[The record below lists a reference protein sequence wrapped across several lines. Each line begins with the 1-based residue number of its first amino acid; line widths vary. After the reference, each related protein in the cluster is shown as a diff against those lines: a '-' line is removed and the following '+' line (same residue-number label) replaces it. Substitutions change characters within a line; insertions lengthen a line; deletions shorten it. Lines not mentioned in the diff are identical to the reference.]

1 MASSMKDNLVT
12 ALRAFGVSLSLFLA
26 GVTGAARAQEA
37 TFSVKLLT
45 PEIALKLARATL
57 EACRKEG
64 FQVTV
69 AVTDR
74 FGITQVLL
82 RDRFAGPHTVEA
94 ATNKAWTAVS
104 FRQDTLGL
112 AKATVDPLHSGLRHF
127 GRVVAVGGGILV
139 EAGGSTLGAVGVS
152 GGPGGEADD
161 RCAKAGLEAIK
172 DDISF

>member
-1 MASSMKDNLVT
+1 MTSNGFAR
-12 ALRAFGVSLSLFLA
+12 ALRACGVSIALGLA
-26 GVTGAARAQEA
+26 GAGGTARAQDA
-37 TFSVKLLT
+37 TYSIKLLT

-64 FQVTV
+64 FQVSV

-74 FGITQVLL
+74 FGVAQVLL

-104 FRQDTLGL
+104 LRQDTLGL
-112 AKATVDPLHSGLRHF
+112 TKATMDPAHSGLRHF
-127 GRVVAVGGGILV
+127 PRVAAVGGGVLV
-139 EAGGSTLGAVGVS
+139 EAGGSIFGALGVS
-152 GGPGGEADD
+152 GGPGGDADD
-161 RCAKAGLEAIK
+161 RCAKAGLEAIR

>member
-1 MASSMKDNLVT
+1 MVKAWTRLAR
-12 ALRAFGVSLSLFLA
+12 ALRACGVSIVLGLGGAGGTALA
-26 GVTGAARAQEA
+26 QDA
-37 TFSVKLLT
+37 TYAIKLLT
-45 PEIALKLARATL
+45 PETALKLARATL

-64 FQVTV
+64 FQVAV

-74 FGITQVLL
+74 FGVTQVLL

-94 ATNKAWTAVS
+94 ATNKAWTAAS
-104 FRQDTLGL
+104 LRQDTLGL
-112 AKATVDPLHSGLRHF
+112 AKATMDPAHSGLRHF
-127 GRVVAVGGGILV
+127 PRVVAVGGGILV
-139 EAGGSTLGAVGVS
+139 EAGGSIFGALGVS

>member
-1 MASSMKDNLVT
+1 MEGKMTANTKGNIVT
-12 ALRAFGVSLSLFLA
+12 TLRACGVSLALCLVGVA
-26 GVTGAARAQEA
+26 GTALGQDA
-37 TFSVKLLT
+37 TYSVKLLT

-64 FQVTV
+64 FQVSV

-74 FGITQVLL
+74 FGVTQVLL

-112 AKATVDPLHSGLRHF
+112 AKATTDPANSGLRHF
-127 GRVVAVGGGILV
+127 RRVVALGGGVPV
-139 EAGGSTLGAVGVS
+139 EAGVRYWGRLASRVDLVGKQMTAVP
-152 GGPGGEADD
+152 GPGS
-161 RCAKAGLEAIK
+161 KP
-172 DDISF
+172 